1 MSNPFDYFD
10 KIVCICSKTEVQRK
24 KNASLQF
31 KKIHISHRVDF
42 FEEIVETNKL
52 KKKFGD
58 IASWSKTDFC
68 HYEVIRHAKEE
79 GVKNLF
85 IFESDIELL
94 NTNLVEIQKT
104 VDSLKEVDWTLFY
117 LGGVPHNAIKVHDE
131 NLINCTMCQAHAY
144 AVNGK
149 YFDTVLKKLRREK
162 EAIDQV
168 YKKDQKNSIGCRA
181 YSSTKNFVVQKLD
194 ENLPR
199 AKLPHR
205 KLVSEYRWKRVID
218 PVMNLHKKNISWV
231 VSSVGDDKR
240 ARMIKSNF
248 LECLRKIEIPTS
260 SGYVKI
266 QNLEEDYK
274 FRKFRMIRDQLQQN
288 KSVLF
293 CDTKVIFLRNCL
305 DDLFRE
311 LNFYDIIIQQD
322 GGSLTDFNYIQ
333 TILTSDFCLVRPSEL
348 TLALFHPR
356 GEGDQILKYDRHDV
370 SFFNNKLNSHAKF
383 TEKLKIKILSDDKY
397 VMSDDFVNTGL
408 EKIVNYNTED
418 NHSLKLQTI
427 IQNIKN
433 QGHWFIEDE

>member
-1 MSNPFDYFD
+1 MKNPFDYFE
-10 KIVCICSKTEVQRK
+10 KIVCICSKSEDSRK
-24 KNASLQF
+24 KSANSQF
-31 KKIHISHRVDF
+31 KKIHISHRINF
-42 FEEIVETNKL
+42 FDEIIDVGKL
-52 KKKFGD
+52 KKKFGNVD
-58 IASWSKTDFC
+58 TWSKTDFC
-68 HYEVIRHAKEE
+68 HYEVIRQAKEE

-85 IFESDIELL
+85 IFESDIEFLE
-94 NTNLVEIQKT
+94 TNLNEIKKSI
-104 VDSLKEVDWTLFY
+104 DSLKEVDWTLFY

-149 YFDTVLKKLRREK
+149 YFDIVLKKLRKEK

-168 YKKDQKNSIGCRA
+168 YKKDQKNSIGGRA
-181 YSSTKNFVVQKLD
+181 YSSTKNFVIQKLD

-199 AKLPHR
+199 AELPHR

-218 PVMNLHKKNISWV
+218 PVMDLHKKNIYWV
-231 VSSVGDDKR
+231 VSSIGDDKR
-240 ARMIKSNF
+240 ARMVKSNF

-260 SGYVKI
+260 SGYVHI
-266 QNLEEDYK
+266 QKLEEDYK

-311 LNFYDIIIQQD
+311 LNFYDIIVQQD
-322 GGSLTDFNYIQ
+322 GGSLSDFNYVQ

-356 GEGDQILKYDRHDV
+356 GEGDRILKYDRHDV

-383 TEKLKIKILSDDKY
+383 TEKLKIKILSDEKY
-397 VMSDDFVNTGL
+397 VMSDDFVNTGH
-408 EKIVNYNTED
+408 ERIVNYNTED

-433 QGHWFIEDE
+433 QGHWFIGDE

>member
-10 KIVCICSKTEVQRK
+10 KIVCICSKGEVTRK
-24 KNASLQF
+24 KFVNSQF
-31 KKIHISHRVDF
+31 KKIHISHRINF
-42 FEEIVETNKL
+42 FDRNIETEKF
-52 KKKFGD
+52 KKKFGNKPT
-58 IASWSKTDFC
+58 WSKTDFC
-68 HYEVIRHAKEE
+68 HYEVIRQAKEE
-79 GVKNLF
+79 GVKKIF
-85 IFESDIELL
+85 IFESDIEFL
-94 NTNLVEIQKT
+94 NTNLNEIKKSIY
-104 VDSLKEVDWTLFY
+104 SLDEVDWTLFY
-117 LGGVPHNAIKVHDE
+117 LGGVPHNAINVHNE
-131 NLINCTMCQAHAY
+131 YLINCTMCQAHAY

-149 YFDTVLKKLRREK
+149 YFDIVLKKLRKEK

-168 YKKDQKNSIGCRA
+168 YKKDQKNSIGCLA

-194 ENLPR
+194 ENKPR

-218 PVMNLHKKNISWV
+218 PVVDLHKKNISWV
-231 VSSVGDDKR
+231 VSSIGDDKR

-248 LECLRKIEIPTS
+248 IESLRKIEIPTS

-266 QNLEEDYK
+266 HKLEENYK
-274 FRKFRMIRDQLQQN
+274 FRKFRIIRNQLQQN

-311 LNFYDIIIQQD
+311 LNFYDIIVQPD

-356 GEGDQILKYDRHDV
+356 GEGDQILKYDRRDV
-370 SFFNNKLNSHAKF
+370 SFFNNKLNSHPKF
-383 TEKLKIKILSDDKY
+383 TEKLKIKILSNEKY

-427 IQNIKN
+427 IKNIKN
-433 QGHWFIEDE
+433 QGHWFIENG

>member
-1 MSNPFDYFD
+1 MSNAFDYFD
-10 KIVCICSKTEVQRK
+10 KIVCICSKSEVQRK
-24 KNASLQF
+24 KNVNFQF
-31 KKIHISHRVDF
+31 KKIHISHRVNFYD
-42 FEEIVETNKL
+42 EIVNVNKL
-52 KKKFGD
+52 KKKFGNVD
-58 IASWSKTDFC
+58 TWSKADFC
-68 HYEVIRHAKEE
+68 HYEVIRQAKEE

-85 IFESDIELL
+85 IFESDIEFL
-94 NTNLVEIQKT
+94 NTNLNEIKKSI
-104 VDSLKEVDWTLFY
+104 DSLKEVDWALFY
-117 LGGVPHNAIKVHDE
+117 LGGVPHNAMKVHNE
-131 NLINCTMCQAHAY
+131 HLINCTMCQAHAY

-149 YFDTVLKKLRREK
+149 YFNVVLKKLRKEK
-162 EAIDQV
+162 QAIDQV

-181 YSSTKNFVVQKLD
+181 FSSTKNFVVQKLD
-194 ENLPR
+194 EDLPR
-199 AKLPHR
+199 AELPHR

-218 PVMNLHKKNISWV
+218 PVVDLHKKNISWV
-231 VSSVGDDKR
+231 VSSIGDDKR

-248 LECLRKIEIPTS
+248 IESLRKIEIPTS

-274 FRKFRMIRDQLQQN
+274 FRKFRMIRDELQKN

-311 LNFYDIIIQQD
+311 LKYYDIIVQQD
-322 GGSLTDFNYIQ
+322 GGSLLDFNYIQ

-356 GEGDQILKYDRHDV
+356 GEGNQTLKYDRQDV
-370 SFFNNKLNSHAKF
+370 SFFNNKLNSHSKF
-383 TEKLKIKILSDDKY
+383 TEKLKIKILSDEEY
-397 VMSDDFVNTGL
+397 VMSDDYVNTGL

-418 NHSLKLQTI
+418 NHSLKLQTV
-427 IQNIKN
+427 IQTIKN

>member
-1 MSNPFDYFD
+1 MSNAFDYFD
-10 KIVCICSKTEVQRK
+10 KIVCICSKSEVQRK
-24 KNASLQF
+24 KNVNFQF
-31 KKIHISHRVDF
+31 KKIHISHRVNFYD
-42 FEEIVETNKL
+42 EIVNVNKL
-52 KKKFGD
+52 KKKFGNVD
-58 IASWSKTDFC
+58 TWSKADFC
-68 HYEVIRHAKEE
+68 HYEVIRQAKEE

-85 IFESDIELL
+85 IFESDIEFL
-94 NTNLVEIQKT
+94 NTNLNEIKKSI
-104 VDSLKEVDWTLFY
+104 DSLKEVDWTLFY
-117 LGGVPHNAIKVHDE
+117 LGGVPHNAMKVHNE
-131 NLINCTMCQAHAY
+131 HLINCTMCQAHAY

-149 YFDTVLKKLRREK
+149 YFNVVLKKLRKEK
-162 EAIDQV
+162 QAIDQV

-181 YSSTKNFVVQKLD
+181 FSSTKNFVVQKLD
-194 ENLPR
+194 EDLPR
-199 AKLPHR
+199 SELPHR

-218 PVMNLHKKNISWV
+218 PVVDLHKKNISWV
-231 VSSVGDDKR
+231 VSSIGDDKR

-248 LECLRKIEIPTS
+248 IESLRKIEIPTS

-274 FRKFRMIRDQLQQN
+274 FRKFRMIRDELQKN

-311 LNFYDIIIQQD
+311 LKYYDIIVQQD
-322 GGSLTDFNYIQ
+322 GGSLLDFNYIQ

-356 GEGDQILKYDRHDV
+356 GEGNQTLKYDRHDV
-370 SFFNNKLNSHAKF
+370 SFFNNKLNSHSKF
-383 TEKLKIKILSDDKY
+383 TEKLKIKILSDEEY
-397 VMSDDFVNTGL
+397 VMSDDYVNTGL

-418 NHSLKLQTI
+418 NHSLKLQTV
-427 IQNIKN
+427 IQTIKN